1 MKELWNVIQIGLA
14 AAGAWLGW
22 FLGGMD
28 GLIYAVI
35 VFVIADY
42 ITGVMCAINDKR
54 LSSEIGFKG
63 ICRKIIIFMLI
74 GVANL
79 IDVYVIKSGAMLRTA
94 TIFFYLSNEGISLL
108 ENAVHLG
115 LPVPEKIKQA
125 LKQLTD
131 NNDNK
136 KEK

>member
-1 MKELWNVIQIGLA
+1 MKELWNALQLALA
-14 AAGAWLGW
+14 AVGAWLGW

-28 GLIYAVI
+28 GLIYAML

-42 ITGVMCAINDKR
+42 ATGVMCAVSDKH

-63 ICRKIIIFMLI
+63 ICKKVLIFVLI

-79 IDVYVIKSGAMLRTA
+79 IDIYIIKSGSMLRTA

-108 ENAVHLG
+108 ENAAHLG
-115 LPVPEKIKQA
+115 LPVPQKIKDI
-125 LKQLTD
+125 LKQL
-131 NNDNK
+131 NDK
-136 KEK
+136 K

>member
-1 MKELWNVIQIGLA
+1 MKELWNVIQIALA
-14 AAGAWLGW
+14 TVGAWLGW

-28 GLIYAVI
+28 GLIYAMI

-42 ITGVMCAINDKR
+42 ATGVMCAVSDKH

-63 ICRKIIIFMLI
+63 ICKKVLIFVLI

-79 IDVYVIKSGAMLRTA
+79 IDIYIIKSGSMLRTA

-108 ENAVHLG
+108 ENAAHLG
-115 LPVPEKIKQA
+115 LPVPQKIKDI
-125 LKQLTD
+125 LKQL
-131 NNDNK
+131 NDK
-136 KEK
+136 K

>member
-1 MKELWNVIQIGLA
+1 MKELWNTLQLVLA
-14 AAGAWLGW
+14 AVGAYLGW

-28 GLIYAVI
+28 GLIYAML

-42 ITGVMCAINDKR
+42 VTGVMCAISDKH

-63 ICRKIIIFMLI
+63 ICKKIIIFMLI

-115 LPVPEKIKQA
+115 LPVPKKIKQA
-125 LKQLTD
+125 LKQLA
-131 NNDNK
+131 DNK

>member
-1 MKELWNVIQIGLA
+1 MKELWNALQFALVA
-14 AAGAWLGW
+14 VGAWLGW

-28 GLIYAVI
+28 GLIYAML

-42 ITGVMCAINDKR
+42 ATGVMCAVSDKH

-63 ICRKIIIFMLI
+63 ICKKVLIFVLI

-79 IDVYVIKSGAMLRTA
+79 IDIYIIKSGSMLRTA

-108 ENAVHLG
+108 ENAAHLG
-115 LPVPEKIKQA
+115 LPVPQKIKDI
-125 LKQLTD
+125 LKQL
-131 NNDNK
+131 NEK
-136 KEK
+136 K

>member
-1 MKELWNVIQIGLA
+1 MKDLWVSLQLALA
-14 AAGAWLGW
+14 AVGAWLGW

-125 LKQLTD
+125 LKQLA
-131 NNDNK
+131 DNK

>member
-28 GLIYAVI
+28 GLIYAML

-42 ITGVMCAINDKR
+42 ATGVMCAISDKH

-63 ICRKIIIFMLI
+63 ICKKVLIFVLI

-79 IDVYVIKSGAMLRTA
+79 IDIYIIKSGSMLRTA

-125 LKQLTD
+125 LKQLA
-131 NNDNK
+131 DNK

>member
-14 AAGAWLGW
+14 AVGAWLGW

-28 GLIYAVI
+28 GLIYAML

-42 ITGVMCAINDKR
+42 ATGVMCAISDKH

-63 ICRKIIIFMLI
+63 ICKKVLIFVLI

-79 IDVYVIKSGAMLRTA
+79 IDIYIIKSGSMLRTA

-125 LKQLTD
+125 LKQLA
-131 NNDNK
+131 DNK

>member
-1 MKELWNVIQIGLA
+1 MKDLWVSLQLALA
-14 AAGAWLGW
+14 AVGAWLGW

-28 GLIYAVI
+28 GLIYAML

-42 ITGVMCAINDKR
+42 VTGVMCAINDKH

-63 ICRKIIIFMLI
+63 ICKKIIIFMLI

-94 TIFFYLSNEGISLL
+94 TIFFYLSNEGISLI

-115 LPVPEKIKQA
+115 LPVPEKIKQV

-131 NNDNK
+131 NNK

>member
-1 MKELWNVIQIGLA
+1 MKELWNALQLALA
-14 AAGAWLGW
+14 AVGAWLGW

-28 GLIYAVI
+28 GLVYALI
-35 VFVIADY
+35 IFVIADY
-42 ITGVMCAINDKR
+42 VTGVMCAINDKR

-94 TIFFYLSNEGISLL
+94 TIFFYLSNEGISLI

-115 LPVPEKIKQA
+115 LPVPEKIKQV

-131 NNDNK
+131 NNK

>member
-1 MKELWNVIQIGLA
+1 MKDLWISLQLALA
-14 AAGAWLGW
+14 AVGAWLGW

-125 LKQLTD
+125 LKQLA
-131 NNDNK
+131 DNK

>member
-1 MKELWNVIQIGLA
+1 MKELWNVIQIGLVA
-14 AAGAWLGW
+14 VGAWLGW

-28 GLIYAVI
+28 GLIYAML

-42 ITGVMCAINDKR
+42 ATGVMCAISDKH

-63 ICRKIIIFMLI
+63 ICKKVLIFVLI

-79 IDVYVIKSGAMLRTA
+79 IDIYIIKSGSMLRTA

-108 ENAVHLG
+108 ENAAHLG
-115 LPVPEKIKQA
+115 LPVPQKIKDI
-125 LKQLTD
+125 LKQL
-131 NNDNK
+131 NEK
-136 KEK
+136 K

>member
-1 MKELWNVIQIGLA
+1 
-14 AAGAWLGW
+14 
-22 FLGGMD
+22 
-28 GLIYAVI
+28 
-35 VFVIADY
+35 
-42 ITGVMCAINDKR
+42 
-54 LSSEIGFKG
+54 
-63 ICRKIIIFMLI
+63 
-74 GVANL
+74 
-79 IDVYVIKSGAMLRTA
+79 MLRTA

-131 NNDNK
+131 NNK

>member
-14 AAGAWLGW
+14 AVGAWLGW

-28 GLIYAVI
+28 GLIYAML

-42 ITGVMCAINDKR
+42 ATGVMCAISDR
-54 LSSEIGFKG
+54 HLSSETGFKG
-63 ICRKIIIFMLI
+63 ICKKILIFVLI

-79 IDVYVIKSGAMLRTA
+79 IDIYIIKSGSMLRTA

-108 ENAVHLG
+108 ENAAHLG
-115 LPVPEKIKQA
+115 LPVPKKIKKI
-125 LKQLTD
+125 LKNL
-131 NNDNK
+131 NAK
-136 KEK
+136 K

>member
-14 AAGAWLGW
+14 AVGAWLGW

-28 GLIYAVI
+28 GLIYAML

-42 ITGVMCAINDKR
+42 ATGVMCAISDKH

-63 ICRKIIIFMLI
+63 ICKKVLIFVLI

-79 IDVYVIKSGAMLRTA
+79 IDIYIIKSGSMLRTA

-108 ENAVHLG
+108 ENAAHLG
-115 LPVPEKIKQA
+115 LPVPQKIKDI
-125 LKQLTD
+125 LKQL
-131 NNDNK
+131 NEK
-136 KEK
+136 K

>member
-1 MKELWNVIQIGLA
+1 MKDLWVSLQLALA
-14 AAGAWLGW
+14 AVGAWLGW

-28 GLIYAVI
+28 GLIYAMI

-42 ITGVMCAINDKR
+42 VTGVMCAINDKR

-125 LKQLTD
+125 LKQLA
-131 NNDNK
+131 DNK

>member
-1 MKELWNVIQIGLA
+1 MKDLWVSLQLALA
-14 AAGAWLGW
+14 AVGAWLGW

-28 GLIYAVI
+28 GLIYAMI

-42 ITGVMCAINDKR
+42 ATGVMCAINDKN

-108 ENAVHLG
+108 ENAAHLG
-115 LPVPEKIKQA
+115 LPVPQKVKDI
-125 LKQLTD
+125 LKQL
-131 NNDNK
+131 NEKSK
-136 KEK
+136 KGE

>member
-28 GLIYAVI
+28 GLIYAML

-42 ITGVMCAINDKR
+42 ATGVMCAISDKH

-63 ICRKIIIFMLI
+63 ICKKVLIFVLI

-79 IDVYVIKSGAMLRTA
+79 IDIYIIKSGSMLRTA

-108 ENAVHLG
+108 ENAAHLG
-115 LPVPEKIKQA
+115 LPVPQKIKDI
-125 LKQLTD
+125 LKQL
-131 NNDNK
+131 NEK
-136 KEK
+136 K

>member
-1 MKELWNVIQIGLA
+1 MKELWNALQFALA
-14 AAGAWLGW
+14 AVGAWLGW

-28 GLIYAVI
+28 GLVYALI
-35 VFVIADY
+35 IFVIADY
-42 ITGVMCAINDKR
+42 VTGVMCAINDKR

-131 NNDNK
+131 NNK

>member
-28 GLIYAVI
+28 GLIYAML

-42 ITGVMCAINDKR
+42 ATGVMCAISDKH

-63 ICRKIIIFMLI
+63 ICKKVLIFVLI

-79 IDVYVIKSGAMLRTA
+79 IDIYIIKSGSMLRTA

-108 ENAVHLG
+108 ENAAHLG
-115 LPVPEKIKQA
+115 LPVPQKIKDI
-125 LKQLTD
+125 LKQL
-131 NNDNK
+131 NEKSNK
-136 KEK
+136 GE

>member
-1 MKELWNVIQIGLA
+1 MKELWNALQLA
-14 AAGAWLGW
+14 FAAVGAWLGW

-28 GLIYAVI
+28 GLIYAMI

-42 ITGVMCAINDKR
+42 ATGVMCAINDKN
-54 LSSEIGFKG
+54 LSSEIGFRG
-63 ICRKIIIFMLI
+63 ICKKILIFILVGI
-74 GVANL
+74 ANL

-125 LKQLTD
+125 LKQLA
-131 NNDNK
+131 DNK

>member
-14 AAGAWLGW
+14 AVGAWLGW

-28 GLIYAVI
+28 GLIYAML

-42 ITGVMCAINDKR
+42 VTGVMCAINDKH

-63 ICRKIIIFMLI
+63 ICKKIIIFMLI

-94 TIFFYLSNEGISLL
+94 TIFFYLSNEGISLI

-115 LPVPEKIKQA
+115 LPVPEKIKQV

-131 NNDNK
+131 NNK

>member
-1 MKELWNVIQIGLA
+1 MKDLWVSLQLALA

-125 LKQLTD
+125 LKQLA
-131 NNDNK
+131 DNK

>member
-1 MKELWNVIQIGLA
+1 MKDLWNSLQLALA
-14 AAGAWLGW
+14 AVGAWLGW

-28 GLIYAVI
+28 GLIYAML

-42 ITGVMCAINDKR
+42 ATGVMCAISDKH

-63 ICRKIIIFMLI
+63 ICKKVLIFVLI

-79 IDVYVIKSGAMLRTA
+79 IDIYIIKSGSMLRTA

-108 ENAVHLG
+108 ENAAHLG
-115 LPVPEKIKQA
+115 LPVPQKIKDI
-125 LKQLTD
+125 LKQL
-131 NNDNK
+131 NEK
-136 KEK
+136 K

>member
-1 MKELWNVIQIGLA
+1 MKDLWNSVQLALA
-14 AAGAWLGW
+14 AVGAWLGW

-28 GLIYAVI
+28 GLIYAMI

-42 ITGVMCAINDKR
+42 ATGVLCAVNDKH

-63 ICRKIIIFMLI
+63 ICKKVLIFVLI

-79 IDVYVIKSGAMLRTA
+79 IDIYIIKSGSMLRTA

-108 ENAVHLG
+108 ENAAHLG
-115 LPVPEKIKQA
+115 LPVPQKIKDI
-125 LKQLTD
+125 LKQL
-131 NNDNK
+131 NEK
-136 KEK
+136 K

>member
-1 MKELWNVIQIGLA
+1 MKDLWISLQLALA
-14 AAGAWLGW
+14 AVGAWLGW

-115 LPVPEKIKQA
+115 LPVPKKIKQA
-125 LKQLTD
+125 LKQLA
-131 NNDNK
+131 DNK

>member
-1 MKELWNVIQIGLA
+1 MKDLWVSLQLALA

-28 GLIYAVI
+28 GLVYALI
-35 VFVIADY
+35 IFVIADY
-42 ITGVMCAINDKR
+42 VTGVMCAISDKH

-63 ICRKIIIFMLI
+63 ICKKVLIFVLI

-79 IDVYVIKSGAMLRTA
+79 IDIYIIKSGSMLRTA

-108 ENAVHLG
+108 ENAAHLG
-115 LPVPEKIKQA
+115 LPVPQKIKDI
-125 LKQLTD
+125 LKQL
-131 NNDNK
+131 NEK
-136 KEK
+136 K

>member
-1 MKELWNVIQIGLA
+1 MVV
-14 AAGAWLGW
+14 
-22 FLGGMD
+22 
-28 GLIYAVI
+28 LILYTI
-35 VFVIADY
+35 F
-42 ITGVMCAINDKR
+42 KH

-63 ICRKIIIFMLI
+63 ICKKIIIFMLI
-74 GVANL
+74 GIANL

-131 NNDNK
+131 NK

>member
-1 MKELWNVIQIGLA
+1 MKDLWISLQLALA
-14 AAGAWLGW
+14 AVGAWLGW

-28 GLIYAVI
+28 GLIYAMI

-42 ITGVMCAINDKR
+42 ATGVLCAVSDKH

-63 ICRKIIIFMLI
+63 ICKKVLIFVLI

-79 IDVYVIKSGAMLRTA
+79 IDIYIIKSGSMLRTA

-108 ENAVHLG
+108 ENAAHLG
-115 LPVPEKIKQA
+115 LPVPQKVKDI
-125 LKQLTD
+125 LKQL
-131 NNDNK
+131 NEKSK
-136 KEK
+136 KGE

>member
-1 MKELWNVIQIGLA
+1 MKDLWNSVQFALA
-14 AAGAWLGW
+14 AVGAWLGW

-28 GLIYAVI
+28 GLIYAMI

-42 ITGVMCAINDKR
+42 ATGVLCAVSDKH

-63 ICRKIIIFMLI
+63 ICKKVLIFVLI

-79 IDVYVIKSGAMLRTA
+79 IDIYIIKSGSMLRTA

-108 ENAVHLG
+108 ENAAHLG
-115 LPVPEKIKQA
+115 LPVPQKIKDI
-125 LKQLTD
+125 LKQL
-131 NNDNK
+131 NEKSNK
-136 KEK
+136 GE

>member
-14 AAGAWLGW
+14 AVGAWLGW

-28 GLIYAVI
+28 GLIYAML

-42 ITGVMCAINDKR
+42 ATGVMCAISDKH

-63 ICRKIIIFMLI
+63 ICKKVLIFVLI

-79 IDVYVIKSGAMLRTA
+79 IDIYIIGTGSMLRTA

-108 ENAVHLG
+108 ENAAHLG
-115 LPVPEKIKQA
+115 LPVPQKIKDI
-125 LKQLTD
+125 LKQL
-131 NNDNK
+131 NEK
-136 KEK
+136 K

>member
-1 MKELWNVIQIGLA
+1 MKELWNALQLALA
-14 AAGAWLGW
+14 AVGAWLGW

-28 GLIYAVI
+28 GLIYAML

-42 ITGVMCAINDKR
+42 ATGVMCAVSDKH

-63 ICRKIIIFMLI
+63 ICKKVLIFVLI

-79 IDVYVIKSGAMLRTA
+79 IDIYIIKSGSMLRTA

-108 ENAVHLG
+108 ENAAHLG
-115 LPVPEKIKQA
+115 LPVPQKIKDI
-125 LKQLTD
+125 LKQL
-131 NNDNK
+131 NEK
-136 KEK
+136 K